1 MLKLGLGIDKTRK
14 KISAFDADAQDFFN
28 RVTAAGGTLTATEQ
42 SAVNTL
48 VLELKGY
55 SIWSSM
61 NAIYPMVGAS
71 AAACA
76 QNLKS
81 SSFTGSFTAGWTF
94 ASTGVTP
101 NGTSAYFDTALN
113 TLTNLT
119 TTSTHLSIYVRNNIV
134 GAEYDLANASNI
146 GLTTSP
152 TYIISRYTGSL
163 TFGGIAD
170 TTYGTNTASTN
181 SSGFSSVAT
190 NGTRLQNLYKN
201 GISIVNSTGSG
212 SFANNNLYLGAANG
226 GGTAV
231 FFSTKEYAF
240 CSIGNGLNATN
251 QSNFYT
257 AVQTFNQTL
266 SRQVG
271 AQIVSDAD
279 AQAYINRVYAAGGTL
294 TNTEA
299 TAVNQLTID
308 MKASNVW
315 TSMKAIY
322 PMIGSSAAACAQ
334 NLKSSSFTGSFSS
347 GWTFASTGVTP
358 NGTSAYMDTLF
369 NVTND
374 FSATTRHLSYY
385 NRTNSASGYD
395 MGAGTPLIDTMICNR
410 FTATSNAFTD
420 FGATAGYTQFATTAV
435 GFLQGCNIANS
446 EKLYKNGILLIT
458 RANTI
463 LNTNL
468 KIYIG
473 ALNNN
478 GSPAAYTNH
487 QCAFSSIGDGLTDLQ
502 ASDLYT
508 NVQTFNTTLSRQV

>member
-61 NAIYPMVGAS
+61 KAIYPMVGAS

-81 SSFTGSFTAGWTF
+81 SSFTGTFSSGWTF

-119 TTSTHLSIYVRNNIV
+119 TTSTHLSIYVRNNIN
-134 GAEYDLANASNI
+134 ASQYDLANADNI
-146 GLTTSP
+146 GMTLLP
-152 TYIISRYTGSL
+152 TYLISRLSNL

-170 TTYGTNTASTN
+170 TTYGTNTASTD

-201 GISIVNSTGSG
+201 GISIVSSTGSG

-231 FFSTKEYAF
+231 LFSTKQYAF

-315 TSMKAIY
+315 TSMKAVY

-334 NLKSSSFTGSFSS
+334 NLKSSSFTGSFTS
-347 GWTFASTGVTP
+347 GWTFASTGATP
-358 NGTSAYMDTLF
+358 NGTSAYMDTTFKPLTEGINLNSFAFGVYCRNDITTKVAFGLTEVGKNAYVLAKSSFGLF
-369 NVTND
+369 SGVNCAEGSLVPNWTDGRGFFINSRINSTD
-374 FSATTRHLSYY
+374 YALFQNTTKKTRNAASFGVSDLSMFLGCYNNAGVAVNFSA
-385 NRTNSASGYD
+385 
-395 MGAGTPLIDTMICNR
+395 IDFAFNFI
-410 FTATSNAFTD
+410 SN
-420 FGATAGYTQFATTAV
+420 
-435 GFLQGCNIANS
+435 
-446 EKLYKNGILLIT
+446 
-458 RANTI
+458 
-463 LNTNL
+463 
-468 KIYIG
+468 
-473 ALNNN
+473 
-478 GSPAAYTNH
+478 
-487 QCAFSSIGDGLTDLQ
+487 GLTDTEE
-502 ASDLYT
+502 SNFYT
-508 NVQTFNTTLSRQV
+508 AVQTFNTTLSRQV